1 MYERED
7 VLAAAR
13 ALLPQLPSLLGDD
26 AVGVAEELERLLR
39 AAEAG
44 DEVENDVLAL
54 FAQHE
59 ATREW
64 ARRFLDRRRPR
75 AAGEK
80 GIDDEGSMMDFAAA
94 EGDLP
99 EVGSGPPEVGES
111 TIRRTPHLQAPDAL
125 PTNAGAEFRIEVWV
139 DTMALAET
147 EEGEEVV
154 IEAPPNVQS
163 VTLGVLAT
171 ASTHFELVDTPFK
184 PLLIERDVESSER
197 VPFKLRVTD
206 AGEPGEAGI
215 SILFVYNGRTAG
227 SVRRSWEWDPEQSSA
242 LAIHT
247 PEPVAPSLPVHV
259 DAESPHLSVYVT
271 APVRDGSHFMCAV
284 ATPLLPGLRE
294 PGTAEEWVLPDAE
307 RVADFVSAR
316 LQAMLAATTPAARKR
331 QLLAAGH
338 RFWEVAPKPFTEVLG
353 KLIAAGAAVEHI
365 YIASEEPTMPWE
377 LIVPSFPDDTGLPAD
392 RDPLGVEFAIGRWTR
407 GDSSSP
413 PQRVQVSD
421 SVVIAPTYEQ
431 KPLDATQ
438 ELAFLTEHLAGSKVD
453 EATIDSL
460 DDYFSKHSASV
471 VHFVCHGAAGVEDD
485 DAIYLDANEELSAGV
500 ARTLDG
506 FKALCRARR
515 PLIFINSCEVGR
527 LVPSLG
533 GVAGFPKTFADLGAR
548 AIIAPLWPVRDTIAS
563 KVAVDLY
570 RRALDESERTL
581 AEIVRDIRARAFEAD
596 PFEDSYAAYCFYGDP
611 MSPLERL
618 PA

>member
-13 ALLPQLPSLLGDD
+13 ALLPKLPSLLGAD
-26 AVGVAEELERLLR
+26 AEGVAKELDRLLQL
-39 AAEAG
+39 AEAG
-44 DEVENDVLAL
+44 EQVENDILAL
-54 FAQHE
+54 FARDE

-64 ARRFLDRRRPR
+64 ARRFLEERRPQ
-75 AAGEK
+75 AGEK
-80 GIDDEGSMMDFAAA
+80 GIDDDAAA
-94 EGDLP
+94 EKLAEED
-99 EVGSGPPEVGES
+99 SRPPEVGES

-125 PTNAGAEFRIEVWV
+125 RTSAGAEFRIEVWV
-139 DTMALAET
+139 DTAKLAET

-154 IEAPPNVQS
+154 IEAPPS
-163 VTLGVLAT
+163 VPSITVGVLAT
-171 ASTHFELVDTPFK
+171 ASAHFALVDTPFK
-184 PLLIERDVESSER
+184 PLLIERDAKSSEH
-197 VPFKLRVTD
+197 VPFTLRVTE

-215 SILFVYNGRTAG
+215 SILFVYHGRTAG
-227 SVRRSWEWDPEQSSA
+227 SVRRSWEWDPEQDSA
-242 LAIHT
+242 PAIRT
-247 PEPVAPSLPVHV
+247 TEPLAPSLPVHV
-259 DAESPHLSVYVT
+259 DAEQPHLSVYVT
-271 APVRDGSHFMCAV
+271 APTRDGSHFMCAV
-284 ATPLLPGLRE
+284 ATPLLPGLQE
-294 PGTAEEWVLPDAE
+294 PGPAEEWVLPDAE
-307 RVADFVSAR
+307 RVADFVSGR
-316 LQAMLAATTPAARKR
+316 LQAMLAKDTPAARR
-331 QLLAAGH
+331 RELLSTGH
-338 RFWEVAPKPFTEVLG
+338 KFWEVAPKPFKEILG
-353 KLIAAGAAVEHI
+353 RLIAAGAAVEHI

-377 LIVPSFPDDTGLPAD
+377 LIVPSFPDETGLPAD

-421 SVVIAPTYEQ
+421 SVVIAPTYAH

-438 ELAFLTEHLAGSKVD
+438 ELDFLSEHLAGSKVED
-453 EATIDSL
+453 ATIDSL
-460 DDYFSKHSASV
+460 DAYFRTHSASV
-471 VHFVCHGAAGVEDD
+471 VHFVCHGAADVEDD
-485 DAIYLDANEELSAGV
+485 DAIYLDDNEELSAGV

-533 GVAGFPKTFADLGAR
+533 GVAGFPKTFAELGAR
-548 AIIAPLWPVRDTIAS
+548 AIIAPIWPVRDVIAS
-563 KVAVDLY
+563 EVAVDLY
-570 RRALDESERTL
+570 RRALDEPDRTL

-618 PA
+618 PG